1 MDKNINF
8 INRLR
13 ISITSIRQY
22 NELIKDTLSKAI
34 IYSLMLSLLVG
45 SFLGAFSFAVVGT
58 MQKNI
63 EDIISSDE
71 FKFILKD
78 GILDFENSPIKREEG
93 RSIVYIDTNIS
104 LDNVDSIRKV
114 VVHKDESFAIL
125 KDGISYR
132 INGNEYNYKFSELP
146 LIEKIDN
153 DIVLKALSIIGIV
166 KYLAFFA
173 SILLTY
179 IKFMI
184 NAFILSIGGIIL
196 NNLNGLNLKYRDI
209 FKICI
214 YATTL
219 PTILGAII
227 PIGTFSLLISGMYL
241 ILVVNYMRSEIQ
253 L

>member
-1 MDKNINF
+1 M
-8 INRLR
+8 
-13 ISITSIRQY
+13 
-22 NELIKDTLSKAI
+22 
-34 IYSLMLSLLVG
+34 
-45 SFLGAFSFAVVGT
+45 
-58 MQKNI
+58 
-63 EDIISSDE
+63 
-71 FKFILKD
+71 
-78 GILDFENSPIKREEG
+78 
-93 RSIVYIDTNIS
+93 
-104 LDNVDSIRKV
+104 
-114 VVHKDESFAIL
+114 
-125 KDGISYR
+125 
-132 INGNEYNYKFSELP
+132 P